1 MPCYSGF
8 DNIMACKII
17 SLYSDNKKYNA
28 PTIIVYVLLFD
39 ADNGKLLSI
48 MVNIFFMLMLL
59 FFLLLPCCCTGRAIV
74 ENC

>member
-8 DNIMACKII
+8 ENIMACKII

-48 MVNIFFMLMLL
+48 MVKIISTSLPLVLLLVSLLILLLMLL
-59 FFLLLPCCCTGRAIV
+59 
-74 ENC
+74 